1 MSVFIAN
8 EAGEAE
14 VDEVALAGL
23 ARFVLDAMKVN
34 PLAELSV
41 MLVEAADMTD
51 LHVRYM
57 GEDGPTDV
65 LAFQQDEAFE
75 STYAD
80 TADSDPTTLLGDV
93 VLCPEVARRQALAAG
108 HPTQREL
115 HLLCTHG
122 ILHLLGYDHAE
133 PAEEREMFR
142 LQEDL
147 LVRWEAAVAVGAGV
161 AGTATSSGTAT
172 SGATG
177 SGATGSDATGSDATG
192 SGATGSGA
200 ASAGPGAG

>member
-8 EAGEAE
+8 EAGETD
-14 VDEVALAGL
+14 VDELALTGL

-41 MLVEAADMTD
+41 MIVETSAMTD
-51 LHVRYM
+51 LHLRYM

-65 LAFQQDEAFE
+65 LAFPQDEAFE
-75 STYAD
+75 SSYAD
-80 TADSDPTTLLGDV
+80 SADSDPTTLLGDV
-93 VLCPEVARRQALAAG
+93 VLCPEVARRQAAAAG
-108 HPTQREL
+108 HSTQREL
-115 HLLCTHG
+115 HLLCAHG

-147 LVRWEAAVAVGAGV
+147 LARWEAAVAADGAAGPAEAAVGPADPAAGP
-161 AGTATSSGTAT
+161 
-172 SGATG
+172 
-177 SGATGSDATGSDATG
+177 
-192 SGATGSGA
+192 
-200 ASAGPGAG
+200 ASAG

>member
-8 EAGEAE
+8 EAGDAD
-14 VDEVALAGL
+14 VDELALSGL

-41 MLVEAADMTD
+41 MLVESAAMTE

-65 LAFQQDEAFE
+65 LAFPQDEAFE
-75 STYAD
+75 SSYAD
-80 TADSDPTTLLGDV
+80 SADTDPTTLLGDV
-93 VLCPEVARRQALAAG
+93 VLCPEVARRQAATAG
-108 HPTQREL
+108 HTTQREL

-122 ILHLLGYDHAE
+122 ILHLLGYDHSE

-147 LVRWEAAVAVGAGV
+147 LARWETAGGV
-161 AGTATSSGTAT
+161 TSTGPAG
-172 SGATG
+172 
-177 SGATGSDATGSDATG
+177 
-192 SGATGSGA
+192 GA
-200 ASAGPGAG
+200 AGSASAAG